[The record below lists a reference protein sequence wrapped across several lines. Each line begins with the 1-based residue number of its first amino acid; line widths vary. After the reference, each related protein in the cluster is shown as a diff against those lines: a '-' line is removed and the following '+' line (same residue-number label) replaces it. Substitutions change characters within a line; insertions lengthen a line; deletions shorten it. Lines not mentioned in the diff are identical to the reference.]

1 MIVFKL
7 SYVRMSIKML
17 YLCVNFTGPKG
28 EKGDLGPI
36 GPIGPQGPQGND

>member
-1 MIVFKL
+1 ML
-7 SYVRMSIKML
+7 SFDVNEIKC
-17 YLCVNFTGPKG
+17 CVHFTGPKG